1 VTDLKQIFVRRQFKF
16 DRADAE
22 GEKWCQ
28 QWLAS
33 CRLSHPF
40 GTRKNGR
47 SSPSSAR
54 KNGHV
59 LSGAE

>member
-1 VTDLKQIFVRRQFKF
+1 LSGGSSSLTALMQKGK
-16 DRADAE
+16 
-22 GEKWCQ
+22 KWCQ

-33 CRLSHPF
+33 CWLSHPF